1 MQYGKKK
8 VDPKSNAEGSEN
20 PKQQSSHVRN
30 QNDSHNVRKVSLGPN
45 TKR

>member
-1 MQYGKKK
+1 MHNGKEKT
-8 VDPKSNAEGSEN
+8 DPKSNAEGSKN
-20 PKQQSSHVRN
+20 PKQQSTHIRN

>member
-1 MQYGKKK
+1 MKKDK
-8 VDPKSNAEGSEN
+8 KRRDRKSNAEGTEN
-20 PKQQSSHVRN
+20 PKQPSHVKN

>member
-1 MQYGKKK
+1 MQKWKKK
-8 VDPKSNAEGSEN
+8 ADPKSNAEDTEN